1 MRAPKPPR
9 HSRYLA
15 LGALGAL
22 LGLAVAATA
31 LAAAKPPPNGNG
43 KPAKPVGTLTQLAGA
58 KGCLVDRSTPQNGCG
73 SARALKA
80 PAPLLGSR
88 ALALSPDGKNLYVAS
103 SGSDAIA
110 IFTRNPLDGTLSQA
124 KGKGGCIALEGAG
137 GCGTAIGLDGPNS
150 VAVSPD
156 GANVY
161 ATSFNSEAVAVF
173 HRHRKSGALSQP
185 LDGSGCIA
193 RVSQPGCVV
202 GRGLGGPDVIAVSP
216 DNKSVY
222 AGSFPGNAI
231 AAFNR
236 DASTGTL
243 SQPAGSAGCIA
254 ASAGNGCAVGLALE
268 GLEGMA
274 ISPDSRSVYVGA
286 ATSQGIATLAR
297 DASTGG
303 LTQATSG
310 GGCIV
315 SAPLAGCTAGAQLN
329 GADAVTVSANE
340 KDVYVSSLFSQSI
353 TSFTRT
359 RHTGLLTQKPGTAG
373 CLVFMRATGCSLGRA
388 IGSPEGIAVS
398 PDGASVYAASYAPG
412 TIAVFNRN
420 RHSGAIAQKP
430 LRRGCLGAVPECA
443 SARGLSGLG
452 SLVLDADG
460 TYLYAAA
467 SKSNA
472 ITIFRRVTRQSHG
485 PARVD

>member
-1 MRAPKPPR
+1 MRSPTPSRHPR
-9 HSRYLA
+9 FLA
-15 LGALGAL
+15 LGVLATLVALAL
-22 LGLAVAATA
+22 SATA
-31 LAAAKPPPNGNG
+31 LAAPKPQQSG
-43 KPAKPVGTLTQLAGA
+43 KPAVPVGTLVQLAGA
-58 KGCLVDRSTPQNGCG
+58 KGCLVDRSTRTSGCG

-88 ALALSPDGKNLYVAS
+88 ALALSPDGRNLYVAS

-110 IFTRNPLDGTLSQA
+110 VFTRNPLDGTLSQA
-124 KGKGGCIALEGAG
+124 KGRGGCIALEGAG
-137 GCGTAIGLDGPNS
+137 GCATAIGLDGPNS

-161 ATSFNSEAVAVF
+161 ATSFNSEAVTVF
-173 HRHRKSGALSQP
+173 HRNRKTGALSQA

-193 RVSQPGCVV
+193 RVPLPGCVG

-216 DNKSVY
+216 DTRSVY
-222 AGSFPGNAI
+222 VGSFPGNAI
-231 AAFNR
+231 AVFSR

-243 SQPAGSAGCIA
+243 TQPAGSTGCIA
-254 ASAGNGCAVGLALE
+254 ASAGNGCATGLALE

-286 ATSQGIATLAR
+286 ATSQGVAVLSR

-303 LTQATSG
+303 LSQATDGS
-310 GGCIV
+310 GCIV
-315 SAPLAGCTAGAQLN
+315 SAPLAGCTTGAELN

-340 KDVYVSSLFSQSI
+340 KDVYVSSLFSQSV

-359 RHTGLLTQKPGTAG
+359 RPTGLLTQKPGAAG
-373 CLVFMRATGCSLGRA
+373 CLVFMRASGCSFGRA
-388 IGSPEGIAVS
+388 VDSPEGIAVS
-398 PDGASVYAASYAPG
+398 PDGTSVYAASYAPG

-420 RHSGAIAQKP
+420 WHTGAIAQKP
-430 LRRGCLGAVPECA
+430 LQRGCLGGVPECA
-443 SARGLSGLG
+443 GARGLSGLG
-452 SLVLDADG
+452 SLVLDASG

-467 SKSNA
+467 EKSNA
-472 ITIFRRVTRQSHG
+472 ITIFRRVTRQPHG
-485 PARVD
+485 PTQAN